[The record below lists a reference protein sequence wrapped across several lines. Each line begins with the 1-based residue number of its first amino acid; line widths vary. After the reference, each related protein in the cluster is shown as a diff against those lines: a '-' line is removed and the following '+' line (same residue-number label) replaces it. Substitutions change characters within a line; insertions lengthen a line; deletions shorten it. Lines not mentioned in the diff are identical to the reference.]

1 MTIEIPE
8 AIRKQYEEF
17 KIVRRALR
25 EESDRGCALFAAAYL
40 DTALEA
46 LLKASFVEGRKAEGE
61 LFEGTAPLSSFSAKI
76 KLAYFLGIISDQ
88 CRRDLDTIRKIRNDF
103 AHDATIISFE
113 TRSIADRCH
122 NLGFSCHEP
131 EGPPRGHFTAA
142 ASGILGKLHALT
154 VKAERPPIKPDDRP
168 SEEEKEAGRKQ
179 AIEALAVELAKCGFN
194 GKGS

>member
-1 MTIEIPE
+1 MTIEVPE
-8 AIRKQYEEF
+8 AIRKPYEEF

-46 LLKASFVEGRKAEGE
+46 LLKASFVEDRKVEGD

-113 TRSIADRCH
+113 TQSIADRCY

-131 EGPPRGHFTAA
+131 DGSPRGHFTAA
-142 ASGILGKLHALT
+142 ASCILGTLHALT
-154 VKAERPPIKPDDRP
+154 LKVERPPMKPDDRP
-168 SEEEKEAGRKQ
+168 SEEEKEAVQKQ
-179 AIEALAVELAKCGFN
+179 TIESLAAELDKYGFN
-194 GKGS
+194 SKDS